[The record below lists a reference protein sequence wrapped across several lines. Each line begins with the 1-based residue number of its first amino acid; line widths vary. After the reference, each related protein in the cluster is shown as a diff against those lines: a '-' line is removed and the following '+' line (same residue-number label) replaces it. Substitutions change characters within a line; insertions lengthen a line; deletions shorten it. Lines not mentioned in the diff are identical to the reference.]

1 MTVRIGS
8 VWDSTQQVLAGRAS
22 MLVPFAAIGFVLPTM
37 LQVLLVPQTSMAQ
50 MSASASA
57 TGVLVGLIAIVLGI
71 WAQLA
76 IMALATHPAT
86 TSAEASRAGVRR
98 LLPLLGVAFAMGLI
112 IALVVFVPLVVLGLS
127 GFDFTRA
134 VAAQGNPALMPPLPS
149 GAALFIG
156 LYALTLVVL
165 GFWLMARLMLTYA
178 VVLNE
183 RRGLGAIR
191 RSIAL
196 TRGMTWR
203 LIGITIL
210 FSIVFFVAAAAVQ
223 GVAGLIFRLILGADR
238 ITWVLALTGLVGSI
252 VTAGFMTMAYVFIA
266 RLYVATAGVPVAAP
280 HHPEDGSPLI

>member
-57 TGVLVGLIAIVLGI
+57 TGLLVGLIAIVLGI

-165 GFWLMARLMLTYA
+165 GFWLMARSMLTYA

>member
-8 VWDSTQQVLAGRAS
+8 VWDSTQQVLAGRTG
-22 MLVPFAAIGFVLPTM
+22 MLVPFAAIGFVLPAM

-252 VTAGFMTMAYVFIA
+252 VTASFMTMAYVFIA

>member
-22 MLVPFAAIGFVLPTM
+22 MLVPFAAIGFVLPAM
-37 LQVLLVPQTSMAQ
+37 MQVLLVPQTSMAQ

>member
-22 MLVPFAAIGFVLPTM
+22 MLVPFAAIGFVLPAM

-86 TSAEASRAGVRR
+86 TSADASRAGVRR

-156 LYALTLVVL
+156 LYVLTLVVL

>member
-8 VWDSTQQVLAGRAS
+8 VWDSTQQVLAGRTS
-22 MLVPFAAIGFVLPTM
+22 MLVPFAAIGFVLPAM
-37 LQVLLVPQTSMAQ
+37 LQVLLVPQTSMAK

>member
-22 MLVPFAAIGFVLPTM
+22 MLVPFAAIGFVLPAM

>member
-86 TSAEASRAGVRR
+86 TSAGASRAGVRR

-134 VAAQGNPALMPPLPS
+134 VAAQGNPALMPPLSS

>member
-8 VWDSTQQVLAGRAS
+8 VWDSTQQVLAGRTS
-22 MLVPFAAIGFVLPTM
+22 MLVPFAAIGFVLPAM

-112 IALVVFVPLVVLGLS
+112 IALVVFVPIVVLGLS

-156 LYALTLVVL
+156 LYALTLGIL
-165 GFWLMARLMLTYA
+165 SLWLMARLMLTYA

>member
-22 MLVPFAAIGFVLPTM
+22 MLVPFAAIGFVLPAM

-86 TSAEASRAGVRR
+86 TSADASRAGVRR

-183 RRGLGAIR
+183 RRGLGAIC

>member
-8 VWDSTQQVLAGRAS
+8 VWDSTQQVLAGRTS
-22 MLVPFAAIGFVLPTM
+22 MLVPFAAIGFVLPAM
-37 LQVLLVPQTSMAQ
+37 MQVLLVPQTSMAQ

>member
-22 MLVPFAAIGFVLPTM
+22 MLVPFAAIGFVLPAM

-112 IALVVFVPLVVLGLS
+112 IVLVVFVPLVVLGLS

>member
-57 TGVLVGLIAIVLGI
+57 TGLLVGLIAIVLGI

>member
-8 VWDSTQQVLAGRAS
+8 VWDSTQQVLAGRTS
-22 MLVPFAAIGFVLPTM
+22 MLVPFAAIGFVLPAM

>member
-57 TGVLVGLIAIVLGI
+57 TGLLVGLIAIVLGI

-165 GFWLMARLMLTYA
+165 GFWLLARLMLTYA